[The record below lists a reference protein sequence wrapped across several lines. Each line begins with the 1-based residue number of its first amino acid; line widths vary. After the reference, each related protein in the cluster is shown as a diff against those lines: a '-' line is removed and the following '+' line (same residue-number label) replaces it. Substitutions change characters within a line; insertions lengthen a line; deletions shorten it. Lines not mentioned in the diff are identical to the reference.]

1 MVYCKGSYFAKI
13 EGTVSVSVDT
23 EENHENYS
31 HSNLPQ
37 GQDLNPEPPS
47 AIHSGM
53 TFGLSFD
60 VT

>member
-13 EGTVSVSVDT
+13 GGTVLVSGDT
-23 EENHENYS
+23 EENHENCS
-31 HSNLPQ
+31 HINLPP
-37 GQDLNPEPPS
+37 GHDLNPEPPS